1 MCFNLILCR
10 LDIDVPSSSSAPRQ
24 TINSVSVTPFILT
37 SHSLV
42 FSLFFFCPF
51 PTTPFFLQGEAP
63 SKHIYKIPLSN
74 LVGRSIERPLK
85 SPLVNKVLTAPAP
98 SVIGPAPMIAST
110 TSLSLSRMEIK
121 EIASRTRKE
130 LLGECLCVCALEPKA
145 IITFVRHSG
154 KLARNVPKE
163 ISRSISAAGDV
174 FLGLDISAPSGAAQ
188 YHLLLTFQLWV
199 IKKNCNDT
207 CMLDLL

>member
-1 MCFNLILCR
+1 MYVCLKAMCAHYVLCWV
-10 LDIDVPSSSSAPRQ
+10 DINMPNSCSAPRP
-24 TINSVSVTPFILT
+24 TTNAVAPFILK
-37 SHSLV
+37 SHF
-42 FSLFFFCPF
+42 FSLLSSLFCPF
-51 PTTPFFLQGEAP
+51 TTIPFFLQGEAP

-130 LLGECLCVCALEPKA
+130 LLGECVSICELLKWKLSLCMCGAVGGWHEMYRMK
-145 IITFVRHSG
+145 
-154 KLARNVPKE
+154 
-163 ISRSISAAGDV
+163 SATG
-174 FLGLDISAPSGAAQ
+174 
-188 YHLLLTFQLWV
+188 
-199 IKKNCNDT
+199 
-207 CMLDLL
+207 